1 MEVPCGLFSSNYNMK
16 KLYYFELEI
25 VYLVIGSA
33 LGYGF
38 AQWRDSLTPKCG
50 RQLREV
56 EKAAPMTRSEE
67 GANSAP
73 WIKMMQLTLNRRQQV
88 PDKKISSVNETLNDG
103 LVTFAMERQDSDDHK
118 SQQILKPLPRRSYK
132 FQPEPDSLSSPRRL
146 DEAIRRAEFEQTF
159 KEAANC
165 EDETSNKSMGSN
177 RRHHRRAASL
187 DTRQRDTI
195 VLGPILTTSLSLKEN
210 RKDPIPE
217 KLTADDS
224 TGKFAY
230 ISLDGRLINAELATS
245 VTSIGGKLGDKE
257 AQAWEDF
264 APMQR
269 VLIVAVSAAAAAAAK
284 QRNRKEIDT
293 LLRTVENR
301 EKELVLLR
309 QELSELCKQSNTHVN
324 HPETLQLLENLV
336 GRSISPKTPGQGG
349 FAAMRRSFEGD
360 NIKAKLDMN
369 EAWSCTRPAISCRVD
384 SELRGDDN
392 GYERRLSRD
401 SPVNKDVVFVERSP
415 CKSVSALSSCPAS
428 DEVWT
433 KEAKWYV
440 NPMVETSQDF
450 YDISTPERS
459 NAMYSICNPAVEGT
473 FEWRVLTSSFANN
486 LSSERPS
493 GVESPLLTP
502 PQATISNNSGVY
514 RSRSDVMGNGATH
527 KEDKAMRALCAAVVL
542 DLRKQM
548 LTVLDKEASKVMAAL
563 DTSVE
568 DAKTQ
573 VASMHLAVASCWN
586 ASVPKALAALSLSPS
601 EFDSYL
607 LNEVQGSTTW
617 TDISKI
623 EESILAWRQY
633 LGTNYGAGKP
643 LGGGEEK
650 CSKYPNWSERTKSLY
665 GADESLAPVRYPRYT
680 GQSEDRNFGLRSGGI
695 ACPRNSTEDLAE
707 QLLGELDKAAAKVT
721 AMENQMKKL
730 EQDAAGC
737 DGAQSGRLSKYIERD
752 LDNKVKGL
760 EDFAEL
766 VRQIQYKEM
775 EVADLK
781 KSQQALVEAK
791 NKEMEEMKE
800 DFKRRDAE
808 LNKLLAET
816 ETTKAASE
824 HRLATLEELCR
835 EKDSTLAYLKQD
847 IQALESKV
855 QKSKVYQYPGVPRS
869 RRNSTSSAP
878 STSSGNGTSQ
888 RQRFSHKHAPY
899 PSGHDPIQEHIGRFR
914 REASS
919 NTGRFRNLHINV
931 QRHYD
936 FTDDGRS
943 EHGYDQETSLDYSSP
958 PGSTIGDDCSV
969 NSLAFSE
976 TEVESRLGS
985 EYCSSGDDSR
995 CRSTKDRLSGTKGP
1009 SYNRTLQKQKWV
1021 SSDLRRAVA
1030 STASSARGLARS
1042 ESNRIYTSAT
1052 SGSRT
1057 ASGEKHPS
1065 KPLNRTPSAEIK
1077 KTISSQMRSPTV
1089 PNSPRNSSPTVPNSP
1104 RTRLG
1109 VVSASHRRASSL
1121 DMNYKSNFS
1130 AILETSGGSS
1140 DNRPLVSPEG
1150 SSIKRKRWV

>member
-1 MEVPCGLFSSNYNMK
+1 MK

>member
-847 IQALESKV
+847 IQALESKIYV
-855 QKSKVYQYPGVPRS
+855 EQWHLPRVVPV
-869 RRNSTSSAP
+869 A
-878 STSSGNGTSQ
+878 
-888 RQRFSHKHAPY
+888 
-899 PSGHDPIQEHIGRFR
+899 
-914 REASS
+914 
-919 NTGRFRNLHINV
+919 
-931 QRHYD
+931 
-936 FTDDGRS
+936 
-943 EHGYDQETSLDYSSP
+943 SLDQRA
-958 PGSTIGDDCSV
+958 IGFTHLQHQDRGRLLERNTRV
-969 NSLAFSE
+969 NL
-976 TEVESRLGS
+976 
-985 EYCSSGDDSR
+985 
-995 CRSTKDRLSGTKGP
+995 
-1009 SYNRTLQKQKWV
+1009 
-1021 SSDLRRAVA
+1021 
-1030 STASSARGLARS
+1030 
-1042 ESNRIYTSAT
+1042 
-1052 SGSRT
+1052 
-1057 ASGEKHPS
+1057 
-1065 KPLNRTPSAEIK
+1065 
-1077 KTISSQMRSPTV
+1077 
-1089 PNSPRNSSPTVPNSP
+1089 
-1104 RTRLG
+1104 
-1109 VVSASHRRASSL
+1109 
-1121 DMNYKSNFS
+1121 
-1130 AILETSGGSS
+1130 
-1140 DNRPLVSPEG
+1140 
-1150 SSIKRKRWV
+1150 